1 MGSEARQLHL
11 FFFPLMAQGHTIPM
25 IDIARLFAARGN
37 KSTIITTPLNALHIS
52 ENIDEDKKSGLEIHL
67 ETIPFPAVEAGLP
80 EGCESVS
87 SITSQE
93 MVFKFFKA
101 TDMLQQ
107 TFDMLLDEQ
116 RPDCVV
122 ADMFLPWTTDV
133 AKKYGIPRLVFHGT
147 SYFSLCVIA
156 SIFRYAPHEK
166 VMSDSEI
173 FVVPGLPDKI
183 EMKKLQLPNH
193 GESNEK
199 NGFTEK
205 RAKIQET
212 EVSSFGVL
220 VNSFYELEPAYAEC
234 YTKDLGRR
242 AWSIGP
248 VSLCNRNFIHKAQ
261 RGMKASIDEHYCLS
275 WLDSKEPRS
284 VLYVSFGSLSRFG
297 TAQLHEIAMGLEA
310 SNIPF
315 IWVVKMPL
323 NKEKDQDQILPD
335 GFEQRMQGKGLV
347 IRDWAPQV
355 LILDHP
361 AVGGFMTHCGWNS
374 TLEGI
379 SAGLPLITWPVFAE
393 QFNNEK
399 LVTQVLKIGIR
410 VGNEVWNS
418 WIEPENVSVTK
429 DRIEEVVT
437 ELMGKGEEAKNRR
450 KRVSEFG
457 EMAKKAVEK
466 GGSSYNN
473 LSALIEEL
481 RAHSP
486 QSTHMQV

>member
-1 MGSEARQLHL
+1 MGHEARQLHL

-25 IDIARLFAARGN
+25 IDIARLFAARGT
-37 KSTIITTPLNALHIS
+37 KSTIITTPLNAMHIAES
-52 ENIDEDKKSGLEIHL
+52 IDEDKKSGLDIHVK
-67 ETIPFPAVEAGLP
+67 IISFPAVEAGLP
-80 EGCESVS
+80 EGCESFN
-87 SITSQE
+87 SITSPE
-93 MVFKFFKA
+93 MSLKFFKA
-101 TDMLQQ
+101 ADMLQQ
-107 TFDMLLDEQ
+107 PFDKLLEEH

-147 SYFSLCVIA
+147 GYFSLCVLERM
-156 SIFRYAPHEK
+156 FQYAPQDK

-193 GESNEK
+193 DELNKK
-199 NGFTEK
+199 NAFTE
-205 RAKIQET
+205 RRVKIQET
-212 EVSSFGVL
+212 EVNSFGVL
-220 VNSFYELEPAYAEC
+220 VNSFYELESAYAEC

-248 VSLCNRNFIHKAQ
+248 VSLCNRNFIRKAQ
-261 RGMKASIDEHYCLS
+261 RGMNASIDDEHYCLS
-275 WLDSKEPRS
+275 WLDSKEPKS
-284 VLYVSFGSLSRFG
+284 VLYVCFGSLSRFR

-323 NKEKDQDQILPD
+323 NKEKVQDQILPD
-335 GFEQRMQGKGLV
+335 GFEQRMQG
-347 IRDWAPQV
+347 
-355 LILDHP
+355 
-361 AVGGFMTHCGWNS
+361 
-374 TLEGI
+374 
-379 SAGLPLITWPVFAE
+379 
-393 QFNNEK
+393 
-399 LVTQVLKIGIR
+399 
-410 VGNEVWNS
+410 NEVWNL

-437 ELMGKGEEAKNRR
+437 ELMGNGEEARNRR
-450 KRVSEFG
+450 KRAEEFAG
-457 EMAKKAVEK
+457 MAKKAVEK

-481 RAHSP
+481 RVHS
-486 QSTHMQV
+486 QMKE